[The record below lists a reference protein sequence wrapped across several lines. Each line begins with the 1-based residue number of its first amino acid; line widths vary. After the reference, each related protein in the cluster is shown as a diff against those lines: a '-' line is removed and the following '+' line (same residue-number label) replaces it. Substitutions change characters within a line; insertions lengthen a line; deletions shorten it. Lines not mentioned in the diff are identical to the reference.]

1 MKIKPLLLL
10 PFPALLGAATP
21 PPAEPSV
28 SAGTPSPAV
37 EPSEPAGTPS
47 PAAIAEGQT
56 LFQQRCQACHSTEPG
71 QTSALGPNLAAVVG
85 RPAGSSEFRYSQALK
100 ASGLTWTPENLDAY
114 LAAPMKLVPGTRM
127 VVGIPDPAQRAAVI
141 EYLTN
146 TSATPAAAGG
156 E

>member
-21 PPAEPSV
+21 PPAEPS
-28 SAGTPSPAV
+28 
-37 EPSEPAGTPS
+37 EPAGTPS
-47 PAAIAEGQT
+47 PAAIAEGQMV
-56 LFQQRCQACHSTEPG
+56 FKQRCQTCHSTEPG

-85 RPAGSSEFRYSQALK
+85 RPAASSEFRYSPALK

-127 VVGIPDPAQRAAVI
+127 VVGIPDAAQRAAVV
-141 EYLTN
+141 EYLSAA
-146 TSATPAAAGG
+146 SATPAATTAG